1 MRKKTE
7 RCEYE
12 RTTPSSFAS
21 TYISDVCARRHGFY
35 VEKNKKKRRRVG
47 HALKVFF
54 LWIRLHYTCIERED
68 ISADACVGFGG
79 HNRIGGT

>member
-54 LWIRLHYTCIERED
+54 CGL
-68 ISADACVGFGG
+68 GFTI
-79 HNRIGGT
+79 HASNEKT